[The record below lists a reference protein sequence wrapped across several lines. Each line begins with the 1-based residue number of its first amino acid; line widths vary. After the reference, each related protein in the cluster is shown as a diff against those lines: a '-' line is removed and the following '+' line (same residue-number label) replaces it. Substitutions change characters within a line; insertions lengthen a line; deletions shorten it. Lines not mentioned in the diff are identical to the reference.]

1 MTFEP
6 TRHQLA
12 FVLPESFRKAEVIF
26 QKRSVAEPDIRLM
39 VERSPR
45 PRQVVS
51 TRQLSSGI
59 WHVMLHWWDGRGH
72 YCAEKDIVIHEPLPN
87 R

>member
-6 TRHQLA
+6 NRHQLA

-26 QKRSVAEPDIRLM
+26 QKRFDDKQEVHLVVEPNRC
-39 VERSPR
+39 

-51 TRQLSSGI
+51 TRHLSSGL
-59 WHVMLHWWDGRGH
+59 WHVILDWWDGKRH
-72 YCAEKDIVIHEPLPN
+72 YWAEKDILVD
-87 R
+87 

>member
-26 QKRSVAEPDIRLM
+26 QKRLAQSEDVRL
-39 VERSPR
+39 VVQPNHR

-51 TRQLSSGI
+51 TQALSSGI
-59 WHVMLHWWDGRGH
+59 WHVILNWWDGRGQ
-72 YCAEKDIVIHEPLPN
+72 YWAEKDIVIH
-87 R
+87 

>member
-6 TRHQLA
+6 TRRQLA

-26 QKRSVAEPDIRLM
+26 RKRFSQEPEVHLVVRPN
-39 VERSPR
+39 RQ

-51 TRQLSSGI
+51 TQQLSRGL
-59 WHVMLHWWDGRGH
+59 WHVILNWWDGKSQ
-72 YCAEKDIVIHEPLPN
+72 YWTEKEITVN
-87 R
+87 